1 MIEVQYPQGLHQA
14 KIGTPKRNYQMKT
27 RIIQRGGNIGG
38 KGRSNLGGE
47 IQSRGEIQGQGKVLK
62 IHGEAT

>member
-1 MIEVQYPQGLHQA
+1 M
-14 KIGTPKRNYQMKT
+14 PKRNYQMKI